1 MKKKPPAL
9 KAKTAKRTDVRKS
22 SNTKRNDAPFKAGE
36 FVVCPPHGV
45 GRILEVS
52 KQTIDDTPQEQAK
65 IEFEREKFIMRV
77 PLLKTESVGL
87 RRLSERSVVTKAMET
102 LRRRAQIKRTMWSRR
117 SQEYNSK
124 ISSGD
129 LVAIAEVTRDLF
141 RPHRQAE
148 QSYSE
153 RQLYEAALDRIVQ
166 EIAVIHGISEES
178 ALKRIESNLQRAYA
192 PSEVMA

>member
-1 MKKKPPAL
+1 M
-9 KAKTAKRTDVRKS
+9 
-22 SNTKRNDAPFKAGE
+22 
-36 FVVCPPHGV
+36 
-45 GRILEVS
+45 LEIS
-52 KQTIDDTPQEQAK
+52 KQTIDDTLQEQAK
-65 IEFEREKFIMRV
+65 IEFEREKFIMRI
-77 PLLKTESVGL
+77 PLLKTENVGL

-102 LRRRAQIKRTMWSRR
+102 LRRRAQVKRTMWSRR
-117 SQEYNSK
+117 SQEYNTK
-124 ISSGD
+124 INSGD
-129 LVAIAEVTRDLF
+129 LISIAEVTRDLF

-178 ALKRIESNLQRAYA
+178 ALKRIENNLQRAYA